1 VHRINARAE
10 TRTREQFVSDIARKV
25 AGKENILFRIAAA
38 AADKPDGIVEEVVY
52 PAAGGLE
59 VLLDLV
65 REFES
70 KGPAYRQARQRSFKA
85 SYANH
90 YRAGLIEGR
99 FTRAAGLT
107 SFPTWV
113 EESSAVG
120 MTTTAASWQTLT
132 SPNGRSSPT
141 ARQTE
146 AWSWKRSAAS

>member
-70 KGPAYRQARQRSFKA
+70 KGPTYRQARQRSFKA
-85 SYANH
+85 SYTNH

-113 EESSAVG
+113 EESSARYVPANG
-120 MTTTAASWQTLT
+120 LWQLGAQQTRERAAGHKK
-132 SPNGRSSPT
+132 P
-141 ARQTE
+141 
-146 AWSWKRSAAS
+146 AALHPFR